1 MKVYGPMSV
10 SHKEHMQWLDDA
22 WDEFEKKGA
31 SRISDGDEGDE
42 EECPGERGTEED
54 VDADMADAGSN
65 EYDTDEGNDDTPG
78 KDQHGLQ
85 ERADDKDMVNN
96 KDDDDRLDSIYV
108 GEELAG
114 HLATK
119 MKQATEDKEVVKNT
133 LVVDESEERGEEF
146 GTVVENGCFLRA
158 DDGALRYE
166 SKIRLEVG
174 ILGQSERR
182 KADVNRIKKAWST
195 RTRRKRGPTFRAT
208 LPEMTQFLSRTSTTP
223 KKGIFSLTIGSRECI
238 VPHVRGSMGEL
249 MAGRKFSQ
257 TGYVGCVPT
266 SSWVRSGKNCLIF
279 FPRALGAENVSGT
292 LHCVDAST
300 MFFYSP
306 IGTIYVDDR
315 YDHPRNEC
323 GF

>member
-1 MKVYGPMSV
+1 MAGTSLRKRGPPRV
-10 SHKEHMQWLDDA
+10 
-22 WDEFEKKGA
+22 
-31 SRISDGDEGDE
+31 SDGDEGHE

-146 GTVVENGCFLRA
+146 GTVVENGCVNQEYISANLRTNTNYIIV
-158 DDGALRYE
+158 R
-166 SKIRLEVG
+166 
-174 ILGQSERR
+174 
-182 KADVNRIKKAWST
+182 
-195 RTRRKRGPTFRAT
+195 FRN
-208 LPEMTQFLSRTSTTP
+208 
-223 KKGIFSLTIGSRECI
+223 SLIQVLI
-238 VPHVRGSMGEL
+238 
-249 MAGRKFSQ
+249 A
-257 TGYVGCVPT
+257 
-266 SSWVRSGKNCLIF
+266 SS
-279 FPRALGAENVSGT
+279 
-292 LHCVDAST
+292 
-300 MFFYSP
+300 
-306 IGTIYVDDR
+306 
-315 YDHPRNEC
+315 
-323 GF
+323 